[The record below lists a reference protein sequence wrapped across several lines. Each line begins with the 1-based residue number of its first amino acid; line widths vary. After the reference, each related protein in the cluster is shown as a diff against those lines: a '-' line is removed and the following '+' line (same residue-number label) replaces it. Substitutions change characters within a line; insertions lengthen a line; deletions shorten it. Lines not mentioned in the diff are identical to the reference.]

1 MSYRE
6 DRIKSLAGL
15 NLDNKTSKGLNNL
28 FKRVLKGGMHGL
40 CFSPYEEGQEP
51 GEQITEK
58 QIRRRMKI
66 IKPYTKWIRSFS
78 CTDGN
83 EAIPRIAKEFG
94 IKTLVGAWLGDDA
107 EINKKEGKDYD
118 GWVFICSS
126 KKSGDEHYY
135 QTFKK
140 NYVWLKTVFKKSK
153 RGLVEK
159 RTAKGS
165 MVLYKFDCDAK
176 EIGIKSSGY
185 LTKDGV
191 VGINKQVFAKMEI
204 PFPNTMQLFFLNYF
218 CYNIKNK

>member
-1 MSYRE
+1 MITITTYSQE
-6 DRIKSLAGL
+6 
-15 NLDNKTSKGLNNL
+15 NK
-28 FKRVLKGGMHGL
+28 
-40 CFSPYEEGQEP
+40 Q
-51 GEQITEK
+51 
-58 QIRRRMKI
+58 
-66 IKPYTKWIRSFS
+66 
-78 CTDGN
+78 
-83 EAIPRIAKEFG
+83 
-94 IKTLVGAWLGDDA
+94 
-107 EINKKEGKDYD
+107 EGKDYD

-176 EIGIKSSGY
+176 EIGEKSSGY

-191 VGINKQVFAKMEI
+191 VGIN
-204 PFPNTMQLFFLNYF
+204 
-218 CYNIKNK
+218 